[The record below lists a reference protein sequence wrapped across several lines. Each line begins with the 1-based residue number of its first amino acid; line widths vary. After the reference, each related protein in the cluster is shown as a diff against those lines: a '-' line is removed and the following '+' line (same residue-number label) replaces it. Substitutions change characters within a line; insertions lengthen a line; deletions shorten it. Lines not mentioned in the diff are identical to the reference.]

1 MWSTPHPFWL
11 HPKQHH
17 SCEVPTLIL
26 TSHKTTS
33 IWSTPHFSLPPKRHH
48 SFKIPPHS
56 FWLPS
61 KQPHS
66 SEVPPPH
73 PHTHTHSF
81 WLLPKTTFMWGT
93 PHSFWL
99 KPKQRHSFK
108 IPPPLILTSLKTQS
122 PEVPHTH
129 SDFPQSDTI
138 HSKYRKPHSDFPQN
152 NNIHWSA
159 SALIRTFQKL
169 TLVATAGYS
178 ADTMGAW
185 HKVFVIKL
193 TQGTQHDVREV
204 VQHHLVTDE
213 DGAEVLWLRPH
224 CCVLGTPTAQPA
236 AIQHSAMGSSC
247 QQQVA

>member
-1 MWSTPHPFWL
+1 MWSTYTHSDFPQNNIHLKYPALILTSPKATPFI
-11 HPKQHH
+11 QNT
-17 SCEVPTLIL
+17 PTLIL
-26 TSHKTTS
+26 TSFKTTTL
-33 IWSTPHFSLPPKRHH
+33 IWST
-48 SFKIPPHS
+48 
-56 FWLPS
+56 
-61 KQPHS
+61 
-66 SEVPPPH
+66 PPPH

-93 PHSFWL
+93 PHSLWL
-99 KPKQRHSFK
+99 KPKQRHSFE

-185 HKVFVIKL
+185 HKVFVVKL

-247 QQQVA
+247 QQRGA